1 MMMAADPTTNGET
14 RVLLV
19 EADPADIRR
28 FASALVREGWVVA
41 PAADAVSAQAV
52 TRHQRFDVA
61 VVDVR
66 LPGGGGLRVLRRL
79 RTSLNT
85 AVVPAVALADSH
97 AEHVELTAAG
107 AQVCLTKPVADEA
120 LVGAIQHARGLKL
133 APERAPAHAVAAPD
147 RLQAVRRSGLL
158 DTPPEAEFD
167 FLTRLAATLLHT
179 PTALLSIVDADR
191 QFFKSAVGV
200 GEPWASARETPLSHS
215 FCQWAVVSGETFVVN
230 DAGQHPL
237 VRHNLA
243 VRDLNVAAYAGVPV
257 QNGGSEPIGSFC
269 VVDTRARSW
278 SDDELS
284 VLRELAAVAQAEMA
298 VRQADSPRPEQV
310 ALGVTAILRL
320 LASCADR
327 LADDERDG
335 LVRLGEAHANRLASR
350 IN

>member
-1 MMMAADPTTNGET
+1 MMMAADSTKSGET

-19 EADPADIRR
+19 EPDPADLRR
-28 FASALVREGWVVA
+28 FVGALGREGWVVA
-41 PAADAVSAQAV
+41 PAADVASAQAV
-52 TRHQRFDVA
+52 ARRQRFDVA
-61 VVDVR
+61 VADIQC
-66 LPGGGGLRVLRRL
+66 PGGGGIRVLRRL
-79 RTSLNT
+79 RTALNT
-85 AVVPAVALADSH
+85 AVVPAVALADSD
-97 AEHVELTAAG
+97 AEHADLTAAG
-107 AQVCLTKPVADEA
+107 AQICLTKPVSDEA
-120 LVGAIQHARGLKL
+120 LVGAIREARGLTL
-133 APERAPAHAVAAPD
+133 APERAPAHALAAPD
-147 RLQAVRRSGLL
+147 RLQALRRSRLL

-167 FLTRLAATLLHT
+167 LLTRLAATLLSA
-179 PTALLSIVDADR
+179 PTALLSIVDTER

-200 GEPWASARETPLSHS
+200 GEPWLSARETPLSHS

-278 SDDELS
+278 SDDELT

-298 VRQADSPRPEQV
+298 VRQADSPQAEQL
-310 ALGVTAILRL
+310 ARGVTAALRL
-320 LASCADR
+320 LATCGSR

-335 LVRLGEAHANRLASR
+335 LVKLGEAHANRLALAK
-350 IN
+350 

>member
-1 MMMAADPTTNGET
+1 MIMAADSTKRGET

-19 EADPADIRR
+19 EPDPADLRR
-28 FASALVREGWVVA
+28 FTGALGREGWIVA

-52 TRHQRFDVA
+52 ARNQRFDVA
-61 VVDVR
+61 VADVR
-66 LPGGGGLRVLRRL
+66 CPGGGGIRVLRRL
-79 RTSLNT
+79 RTALNT
-85 AVVPAVALADSH
+85 AVVPAVALADGDGEH
-97 AEHVELTAAG
+97 AELTAAG
-107 AQVCLTKPVADEA
+107 AQICLTKPVTDEA
-120 LVGAIQHARGLKL
+120 LVGAIRQARELTL
-133 APERAPAHAVAAPD
+133 APERAPAHALASPE
-147 RLQAVRRSGLL
+147 RLQALRKSGLL
-158 DTPPEAEFD
+158 DTPAEDNFD
-167 FLTRLAATLLHT
+167 LLTRLAARLLHA

-257 QNGGSEPIGSFC
+257 QNGGAEPIGSFC

-278 SDDELS
+278 SDDELN

-298 VRQADSPRPEQV
+298 LRQADSPRPEQI
-310 ALGVTAILRL
+310 ARGVTGILRL
-320 LASCADR
+320 LATCADR
-327 LADDERDG
+327 LAVDERDG
-335 LVRLGEAHANRLASR
+335 LVRLGEAHTNRLSSR
-350 IN
+350 S